1 AERAAEDESQREGV
15 GRERTALIA
24 KTITPTTMASW
35 RHVTTG
41 VICEPIPHA
50 APVLYSRV
58 SCRISPISG
67 CGTSSSRFASAQF
80 LVLWSA
86 TASSAAIPIMAPRT
100 VPRLRRRRAPDLA
113 GPALVDS
120 AEALLTD
127 RSSPACPAS
136 RW

>member
-1 AERAAEDESQREGV
+1 PNTVPRSLHD
-15 GRERTALIA
+15 ALPIYHA
-24 KTITPTTMASW
+24 DHDGEL

-80 LVLWSA
+80 LVIWSA
-86 TASSAAIPIMAPRT
+86 TASSAAIPIRSEEHT
-100 VPRLRRRRAPDLA
+100 SELQSRFDL
-113 GPALVDS
+113 
-120 AEALLTD
+120 
-127 RSSPACPAS
+127 
-136 RW
+136 